1 MEVCRIADDYQQ
13 EEARAEAAEEALAA
27 LKEDNA
33 RLQRNLDTAQ
43 SALCGASH
51 ALSEGDAQKA
61 HGWLTR
67 QEAYKLAVAWKRELE
82 QTIDRLRDECAQ
94 RKKSQRDAAEWLE
107 RKSREL
113 HEQAPAFPNLATALG
128 MLGLSLGQD
137 PLSKET
143 REKMEACR
151 AACPE
156 EADSTKTATTEE
168 KQHGA

>member
-1 MEVCRIADDYQQ
+1 MSDRDARCAHLTLYYDPTDMGDGTVREHWSCDSCNAAFLSVARHDSEVYRIA
-13 EEARAEAAEEALAA
+13 
-27 LKEDNA
+27 
-33 RLQRNLDTAQ
+33 
-43 SALCGASH
+43 
-51 ALSEGDAQKA
+51 
-61 HGWLTR
+61 
-67 QEAYKLAVAWKRELE
+67 KLAVAWKRELE